1 MKQWLDKKHAAR
13 LLRAGLFLCLALVLC
28 VAVWQVFLSED
39 KTGAVSENAE
49 EAKLVAIL
57 ENIAGVGEAEVMI
70 GVYENGE
77 RGVVIV
83 CEGAN
88 NLSVF
93 MDVREAASI
102 ALGIEPKNVK
112 VYLKK

>member
-1 MKQWLDKKHAAR
+1 MKTWLDKKRGAK
-13 LLRAGLFLCLALVLC
+13 LIQIGLFACLAFALC
-28 VAVWQVFLSED
+28 IAVQQAFFKED
-39 KTGAVSENAE
+39 KTSYAYENTE

-88 NLSVF
+88 DLSVL
-93 MDVREAASI
+93 MDVREVASI
-102 ALGIEPKNVK
+102 ALGIEQKNVK

>member
-1 MKQWLDKKHAAR
+1 MKKWLDKRRGAK
-13 LLRAGLFLCLALVLC
+13 LIQVSLFVCLALVLC
-28 VAVWQVFLSED
+28 TAVWQVFFEED
-39 KTGAVSENAE
+39 KSSHASENTE
-49 EAKLVAIL
+49 ETKLVAIL

-88 NLSVF
+88 NLSVL
-93 MDVREAASI
+93 MDVREVASI

>member
-1 MKQWLDKKHAAR
+1 MKKWLDNKRGAK
-13 LLRAGLFLCLALVLC
+13 LIEISLFVCLALVLC
-28 VAVWQVFLSED
+28 VAVWQAFFKED
-39 KTGAVSENAE
+39 KTSHALGNAE

-93 MDVREAASI
+93 IDVREAAAI

>member
-1 MKQWLDKKHAAR
+1 MKKWLDKKRGAR
-13 LLRAGLFLCLALVLC
+13 LLEVGLFIGLAVVLC
-28 VAVWQVFLSED
+28 IAVWQVFLKED
-39 KTGAVSENAE
+39 KAGSVSGNAE

-93 MDVREAASI
+93 MDVREAAAI

>member
-1 MKQWLDKKHAAR
+1 MKKWLNNKRSAK
-13 LLRAGLFLCLALVLC
+13 LIEIGLFVCLAFVLC
-28 VAVWQVFLSED
+28 IAVWQAFLKED
-39 KTGAVSENAE
+39 KISQATETTE

-83 CEGAN
+83 CDGAN
-88 NLSVF
+88 SLSVL
-93 MDVREAASI
+93 MDVREVASI

>member
-1 MKQWLDKKHAAR
+1 MRKWLDKKR
-13 LLRAGLFLCLALVLC
+13 GTKLIEIGLFVCLALMLC
-28 VAVWQVFLSED
+28 IAVWQAFLKED
-39 KTGAVSENAE
+39 KVSQVSENTE
-49 EAKLVAIL
+49 EARLVAIL

-88 NLSVF
+88 SLSVL
-93 MDVREAASI
+93 MDVREVASI

>member
-1 MKQWLDKKHAAR
+1 MNNWLDKKRGAK
-13 LLRAGLFLCLALVLC
+13 LIEVGLFVCLALVLC
-28 VAVWQVFLSED
+28 IAVWQAFFKED
-39 KTGAVSENAE
+39 KTSHASESAE

-57 ENIAGVGEAEVMI
+57 ENIAGVGETEVMI

-88 NLSVF
+88 SLSVL
-93 MDVREAASI
+93 MDIREAASI

-112 VYLKK
+112 IYLKK